1 MSSAQGKGVEI
12 SIGSSSDFVS
22 PCLPVSL
29 SQGRNLSSSLSR
41 RLTVCITREG
51 WAWLVLAGIL
61 WGTGLYKG
69 INLLSFLGLLMLAAW
84 MIQWLGAR
92 RRLSHLGLRRW
103 TDNLVFA
110 ETPFTLTVEVSNPD
124 RQARFG
130 LVVEDQGA
138 DHFWSSFIP
147 RLEGK
152 AKSQLHADMVLGRR
166 GIYAWPALRARSG
179 FPLGLVE
186 QRLTVGTDEEFVVF
200 PRLGRL
206 HRSQLRRML
215 THSSSSLGRAR
226 THPRR
231 HPAAQSD
238 FHGLRAFRSGDSPH
252 WIHWR
257 TSARLGELMVREF
270 EETPDDN
277 LVLVLDPWLPSSG
290 DRSQESGVRGQGSNQ
305 SPLHQVLEDAV
316 SLAAT
321 ICWEWCRPGGDQF
334 VLAVADKNPI
344 VLHGVTGHD
353 LGVRMLT
360 CLAQVSGTS
369 EPDIDRLVASLRPIL
384 PPGPILLLSTRSGDM
399 KTILEQELHRPV
411 TSINVMDVAELGFF
425 EWESE
430 PGVRSQRS
438 EINGRNLLTSDI

>member
-1 MSSAQGKGVEI
+1 MRI
-12 SIGSSSDFVS
+12 S
-22 PCLPVSL
+22 
-29 SQGRNLSSSLSR
+29 
-41 RLTVCITREG
+41 REG

-92 RRLSHLGLRRW
+92 RRLRHLGLRRW
-103 TDNLVFA
+103 ADDLVFA
-110 ETPFTLTVEVSNPD
+110 ETPFTLTIEVSNPD
-124 RQARFG
+124 RRARFG

-138 DHFWSSFIP
+138 DHFWPSFIP
-147 RLEGK
+147 RLEGE
-152 AKSQLHADMVLGRR
+152 AKSRLRADMIVGRR
-166 GIYAWPALRARSG
+166 GVYAWQALRARSG

-215 THSSSSLGRAR
+215 TPGSSSLGRAQ

-270 EETPDDN
+270 EETPNDN
-277 LVLVLDPWLPSSG
+277 LVLVLDPWLPTDSEQPRPEGSEIKNQRSNHSSLIAH
-290 DRSQESGVRGQGSNQ
+290 R
-305 SPLHQVLEDAV
+305 SPLRQALEDAV

-334 VLAVADKNPI
+334 VLAVADKSPI
-344 VLHGVTGHD
+344 VFHGVTGND

-369 EPDIDRLVASLRPIL
+369 EPDIDGLVASLRPNL
-384 PPGPILLLSTRSGDM
+384 PSGPILLLSTRSGDM
-399 KTILEQELHRPV
+399 KAILEQELHRPV
-411 TSINVMDVAELGFF
+411 RSINVMDLAELGLF
-425 EWESE
+425 ESE
-430 PGVRSQRS
+430 SGQRS
-438 EINGRNLLTSDI
+438 GVKSR

>member
-1 MSSAQGKGVEI
+1 MSSAQGKVVNV
-12 SIGSSSDFVS
+12 SIGSSADFVS

-29 SQGRNLSSSLSR
+29 SQGRKVSSSLSR
-41 RLTVCITREG
+41 RLTVRITREG

-92 RRLSHLGLRRW
+92 RRLRHLGLRRW
-103 TDNLVFA
+103 TDELVFA

-124 RQARFG
+124 RRARFG
-130 LVVEDQGA
+130 LIVEDQGA

-147 RLEGK
+147 RLEGET
-152 AKSQLHADMVLGRR
+152 KSQLHADMVLGRR
-166 GIYAWPALRARSG
+166 GIYAWQALRARCG

-186 QRLTVGTDEEFVVF
+186 QRLTVGAGEEFVVF

-206 HRSQLRRML
+206 HRSRLRRML

-270 EETPDDN
+270 EETPNDN
-277 LVLVLDPWLPSSG
+277 LVLVLDPWLPESG
-290 DRSQESGVRGQGSNQ
+290 DRRQESG
-305 SPLHQVLEDAV
+305 
-316 SLAAT
+316 
-321 ICWEWCRPGGDQF
+321 I
-334 VLAVADKNPI
+334 
-344 VLHGVTGHD
+344 
-353 LGVRMLT
+353 
-360 CLAQVSGTS
+360 
-369 EPDIDRLVASLRPIL
+369 
-384 PPGPILLLSTRSGDM
+384 
-399 KTILEQELHRPV
+399 
-411 TSINVMDVAELGFF
+411 
-425 EWESE
+425 
-430 PGVRSQRS
+430 RSQRS
-438 EINGRNLLTSDI
+438 GVKPITASPGFRRCRQPSGNHLLGMVPAGRRPVRVGRGRQESNRASWGDGT